1 MRDQTTSRAEDE
13 KRAELESSEIEHRN
27 EIALLEA
34 NLRGAND
41 QNVVEGLNGRIS
53 SLGQI
58 VFSPSASRSDSPVGE
73 IHWDHLKAQ
82 CSGCLRLSVI
92 VRQEARESQPF
103 HRSEVKTIK
112 RGTVEFACAPLLAP
126 RNMEELPRQ
135 IGAFEGVDFRK
146 GAQSAPRSAQLC
158 P

>member
-82 CSGCLRLSVI
+82 CSRCLRLPVI
-92 VRQEARESQPF
+92 VRQEARKSQPF
-103 HRSEVKTIK
+103 HRGEMKTIQ
-112 RGTVEFACAPLLAP
+112 RSTVGFAYAPLLP
-126 RNMEELPRQ
+126 QRDMKELPRQ
-135 IGAFEGVDFRK
+135 LRAFERVDFSK
-146 GAQSAPRSAQLC
+146 SAQCAPISAQLC